1 MIERQGVFTFRGKP
15 VTVIGEDL
23 KTGDVAPEFEV
34 LNQDFENFKG
44 LEGTNGK
51 VRVIASVPS
60 LETSVCDR
68 ETRRFNQDAANL
80 SKDISILVI
89 SEDTPYTQKRW
100 CGAAGI
106 DQVVVLSDH
115 LLKDFGT
122 KYGVLLKEVGVL
134 RRAVFVVDQNN
145 IVRYAAYM
153 PELGIE
159 PDYEQVLAVAGTLI

>member
-1 MIERQGVFTFRGKP
+1 MNERQGIFTFRGKP
-15 VTVIGEDL
+15 VTVIGDDL
-23 KTGDVAPEFEV
+23 RTGDLAPEFEV

-44 LEGTNGK
+44 LEGTSGK
-51 VRVIASVPS
+51 VRIIAAVPS

-68 ETRRFNQDAANL
+68 ETRRFNQEAANL

-115 LLKDFGT
+115 LKKDFGT
-122 KYGVLLKEVGVL
+122 KYGVFLKEVGVM
-134 RRAVFVVDQNN
+134 RRAVFVVDRENV
-145 IVRYAAYM
+145 VRYVAYM
-153 PELGIE
+153 PELGVE
-159 PDYEQVLAVAGTLI
+159 PDYDQVLAAARALF